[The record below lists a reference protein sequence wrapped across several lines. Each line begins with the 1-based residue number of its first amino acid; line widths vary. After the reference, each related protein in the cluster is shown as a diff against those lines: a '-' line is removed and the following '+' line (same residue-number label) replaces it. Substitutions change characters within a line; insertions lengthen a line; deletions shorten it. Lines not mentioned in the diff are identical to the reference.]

1 MINLNER
8 RLLNSDQNNNSL
20 KRSLSHYS
28 VLNSKTLPLFKHN
41 KHLIRSTSIE
51 QIKPIVHYST
61 LRAGHSNRKNRNFK
75 DNTNKFAISKD
86 QLIMSRP
93 SSSTNG
99 TYSLVDPNKIHLF
112 VKVFQALISFLFQK
126 MQKIISHQ
134 KFRLVKMASE
144 Y

>member
-8 RLLNSDQNNNSL
+8 RLLNSDQNNNNSL

-28 VLNSKTLPLFKHN
+28 SLNSNTLPLVKHN
-41 KHLIRSTSIE
+41 KHLIRSSSIE

-61 LRAGHSNRKNRNFK
+61 IRADHSIRKNKNLK
-75 DNTNKFAISKD
+75 DNTKKFDFSKD

-112 VKVFQALISFLFQK
+112 VKVFQVFFYLKKSSKNKFS
-126 MQKIISHQ
+126 KI
-134 KFRLVKMASE
+134 
-144 Y
+144 